1 MFKTLI
7 VEDNPDFRR
16 SLGDLLREKYPAMQ
30 VAQAENIGQAWH
42 KIFDIE
48 PNLVFVDI
56 KLQEENG
63 LDLVQMIRESHS
75 DILVAI
81 ITSSNFPEYRDA
93 AYQYGAHYFIPKNI
107 ATSSDILILIDS
119 IQDGRPP
126 QWSLG
131 SEFINPS
138 SHNHSWKK

>member
-7 VEDNPDFRR
+7 VEDNPGFRR
-16 SLGDLLREKYPAMQ
+16 SLSNLLSEKYPAML
-30 VAQAENIGQAWH
+30 VAQAENIGQAWY
-42 KIFDIE
+42 KLFDIK
-48 PNLVFVDI
+48 PDLVFVDI

-63 LDLVQMIRESHS
+63 LDLAQMIRESHP
-75 DILVAI
+75 DTLVAI
-81 ITSSNFPEYRDA
+81 ITSSNYPEYREA
-93 AYQYGAHYFIPKNI
+93 AYQYGAHYFIPKSI
-107 ATSSDILILIDS
+107 ATSSDILMLIDS

-131 SEFINPS
+131 SKYINPS